1 MDKVAGFL
9 EIDRKEDTHE
19 VVISHP
25 AFKSDAN
32 GLVHI
37 MLLPRHAHHLA
48 NLLIENATYAEA
60 EIFGLAPR
68 SRRYRRSDRPGSN
81 VINCLQ
87 IAAPSKSDPH
97 SQR

>member
-9 EIDRKEDTHE
+9 EIDRKDDTHE
-19 VVISHP
+19 IVISHP

-37 MLLPRHAHHLA
+37 MLLPRHARHLA

-60 EIFGLAPR
+60 EISGVAPK
-68 SRRYRRSDRPGSN
+68 SRRYRRSDHLGSN
-81 VINCLQ
+81 VCNCLQ

-97 SQR
+97 RS

>member
-9 EIDRKEDTHE
+9 EIDRRDDTHE
-19 VVISHP
+19 IVISHP
-25 AFKSDAN
+25 AFKSDDN
-32 GLVHI
+32 GLIHI
-37 MLLPRHAHHLA
+37 MLLPRHARYLA

-60 EIFGLAPR
+60 EIFGMAPR